1 MSAFYSSLLAYF
13 LDIYPV
19 LRVNCSQLVVCAMCP
34 FPYLACI
41 FDVYSTC
48 RIGNRWNWEEWCLDI
63 ARFSMWS
70 KYKSVSRWRTLVVD
84 AILRVNRWNDDHVDD
99 DLGCHRDT
107 PSMECKDRVGS
118 INKLWRSVGWWCR
131 HWSVGSIED
140 SIAAAVM
147 PTTDGKQGS
156 KEGEYSGEGVMM
168 MVLTP
173 QDPTPIDQERDSH
186 DTWCLLSW
194 HEYVSEDVV
203 FVERRLRWWMREM
216 VTLLTLPLPS
226 LISTFIHFP
235 FVFLHSYWSVQ
246 QSHIHNSHSN
256 SLGTP

>member
-1 MSAFYSSLLAYF
+1 MSAFYSSMLAYF

-19 LRVNCSQLVVCAMCP
+19 LRVNCSQLVVCVMCP

-41 FDVYSTC
+41 FYVYSTC

-107 PSMECKDRVGS
+107 LSMECLHPTWS
-118 INKLWRSVGWWCR
+118 ICGIWRSVGWGCR
-131 HWSVGSIED
+131 HWLLGPIED

-147 PTTDGKQGS
+147 SITDGMQWS
-156 KEGEYSGEGVMM
+156 KEG
-168 MVLTP
+168 
-173 QDPTPIDQERDSH
+173 
-186 DTWCLLSW
+186 
-194 HEYVSEDVV
+194 
-203 FVERRLRWWMREM
+203 
-216 VTLLTLPLPS
+216 
-226 LISTFIHFP
+226 
-235 FVFLHSYWSVQ
+235 
-246 QSHIHNSHSN
+246 
-256 SLGTP
+256 